1 MWNYRETWRK
11 TWGTIGVPTGK
22 IEETT
27 PTFLPKSPTSPAQKM
42 KFSIKDFFSKRD
54 QTHRELRIWSH
65 LLKKSLKKNFIFCF
79 YNQNILCV
87 RKIETHLTFTASC
100 ESFSIKDKTP
110 SSITTNESENF
121 FPACAKIHF

>member
-1 MWNYRETWRK
+1 M
-11 TWGTIGVPTGK
+11 K
-22 IEETT
+22 IME
-27 PTFLPKSPTSPAQKM
+27 PTFIIVTSLQDWLMKEMKEIKITLHKRM
-42 KFSIKDFFSKRD
+42 KFSIKDLFSKCD
-54 QTHRELRIWSH
+54 QIHRELRIWSH